1 MSVSAKLAEQMRTQ
15 MARAEQAEHSLK
27 LMTKRAETAEA
38 QLAERTTV
46 AEQLQEALH
55 VRDTQ
60 LAAATQR
67 DEQRRVL
74 LDDAQVLARDAQR
87 RAADAEIALAA
98 AIKRAEAAEAQ
109 LAAVPSKAI
118 YDCWYHSDGQTPDES
133 ATAVEAWLVSTGV
146 MDKYYRA

>member
-1 MSVSAKLAEQMRTQ
+1 MTTDAERREATDQWTIDLR
-15 MARAEQAEHSLK
+15 EQQLRD
-27 LMTKRAETAEA
+27 LQA
-38 QLAERTTV
+38 QLTI
-46 AEQLQEALH
+46 
-55 VRDTQ
+55 
-60 LAAATQR
+60 ATQR

-118 YDCWYHSDGQTPDES
+118 YDCWYHADGQTPDES
-133 ATAVEAWLVSTGV
+133 VTAVEAWLVSTGV